1 MNRLFIA
8 EKPSVAKAIAGV
20 LGVTKS
26 TQSYKETKTGDVITW
41 CFGHMFELA
50 EPDFYLSD
58 DVPLRKNGKDKV
70 WRLQDLPIIPQK
82 WEILPKKDC
91 KAQLKVI
98 ASLLK
103 RCDQVVNCGDPDR
116 EGQLLVD
123 EILEKFGNKKPV
135 LRYWASAQDDASVKK
150 ALAALE
156 PNKKYQGMTLA
167 AKGRQRADWLIGM
180 NLTRAYTI
188 AAQRCKVNELFAI
201 GRVQTPTLNLVATR
215 DQEIENFKPVPY
227 YKLAASFSAQG
238 ITFEAQ
244 LKLPDDTKGL
254 DSSGRLIDLEL
265 AKRIGAAV
273 QGAGKGEVS
282 SVVTKE
288 IEQDQPKSLSLAD
301 IQLYASSKW
310 GFSASKT
317 LEICQSLYETHKL
330 ATYPRSDSSY
340 LPEVQ
345 FDEAKDVL
353 SALSKVNPDLAG
365 LIAQADPSIKSKTW
379 NNAKVTAHH
388 GIIPTKQVTD
398 RAKLSDDEQKV
409 YRLIVE
415 RYLAQFFPKCK
426 ISQTK
431 LSIKV
436 GSFLFTAS
444 GSVVLRQGFKAVI
457 KDDEPDAQ
465 AAGKDVGEAKPAGQ
479 KLPACKQGDVIPL
492 LKVILTSDK
501 TKAPSRFTEGTLIR
515 AMENIAS
522 VVDDP
527 TYKRLLKEGDG
538 IGTSATRAAIIEELK
553 RKKYL
558 ALKGKF
564 LIATPLGRKLLQ
576 NLPDMVKNPVLTAVF
591 ESKLKDIASGK
602 LLLKDFEQDY
612 VVRLVKTQVDKSKT
626 AMIK

>member
-1 MNRLFIA
+1 MKRLFIA

-20 LGVTKS
+20 LGVAKS
-26 TQSYKETKTGDVITW
+26 TPNYKETKTGDVITW

-50 EPDFYLSD
+50 EPDYYLSD

-70 WRLQDLPIIPQK
+70 WRLQDLPILPPK
-82 WEILPKKDC
+82 WVILPKKDC

-103 RCDQVVNCGDPDR
+103 SCDQVVNCGDPDR

-123 EILEKFGNKKPV
+123 ELLEYYENKKPV

-150 ALAALE
+150 ALATLQ
-156 PNKKYQGMTLA
+156 PNKNFQGMTLA

-180 NLTRAYTI
+180 NLTRAYTL
-188 AAQRCKVNELFAI
+188 AASRCKVNELFAI
-201 GRVQTPTLNLVATR
+201 GRVQTPTLNLVAER
-215 DQEIENFKPVPY
+215 DLEIDNFKPVPY
-227 YKLAASFSAQG
+227 YKLSASCASQG
-238 ITFEAQ
+238 IIFEAQ
-244 LKLPDDTKGL
+244 LKLPEGTQGL

-265 AKRIGAAV
+265 AKRISAAV
-273 QGAGKGEVS
+273 QSTGRGEVS
-282 SVVTKE
+282 SMVTKE
-288 IEQDQPKSLSLAD
+288 IEQDHPKSLSLAD
-301 IQLYASSKW
+301 VQLYASTKW
-310 GFSASKT
+310 GFSASKS

-330 ATYPRSDSSY
+330 TTYPRSDSSF

-345 FDEAKDVL
+345 FDEARDVL
-353 SALSKVNPDLAG
+353 AAVAKVDPSLAS
-365 LIAQADPSIKSKTW
+365 LVAKADPSIKSKTW

-388 GIIPTKQVTD
+388 GIIPTKQVAD
-398 RAKLSDDEQKV
+398 LSALSEDEKKI

-431 LSIKV
+431 MTIKV
-436 GSFLFTAS
+436 GSYLFAAS
-444 GSVVLRQGFKAVI
+444 GSVVLRQGFKVVV
-457 KDDEPDAQ
+457 KEDELDAK
-465 AAGKDVGEAKPAGQ
+465 AAGKEGGDDKHAGQ
-479 KLPACKQGDVIPL
+479 KLPPCKQGDVISL
-492 LKVILTSDK
+492 NKVTLSSDK

-515 AMENIAS
+515 AMENIAT
-522 VVDDP
+522 VVDEP
-527 TYKRLLKEGDG
+527 MYKRLLKEGDG

-558 ALKGKF
+558 APKGKF
-564 LIATPLGRKLLQ
+564 LTVTPLGRKLLQ

-602 LLLKDFEQDY
+602 LSLKDFEQDY
-612 VVRLVKTQVDKSKT
+612 VVRLVRNQVDKSKT